1 MAAHY
6 SVNNIPREA
15 VPRITF
21 DLTSDYPGESTK
33 QHSWGTAYD
42 NFSSPG
48 YSENEQ
54 PQALDQQ
61 LWQNAVQHANKG
73 MPSFWPPSV
82 WKSIVTKQAIANEI
96 LEYNPDYHR
105 EEAENIAQR
114 VWQDQSGKC
123 VQIFTILV
131 LLDKVELLV
140 EHILGCRRG
149 VRDHDLPLV
158 LNNQHHRGRGGKLC
172 RRDSEMVCCFSR
184 WKNATLEQFENFQRR
199 ITVPVFRLNR
209 RNNDLIHLELDARDI
224 LPWCE
229 EAEVPP
235 ISAMSG
241 GEGTV
246 IRVKIHPSC
255 HEFHDILKAVCCISL

>member
-6 SVNNIPREA
+6 SVNNMPREA

-21 DLTSDYPGESTK
+21 DLTSDYPGESTE

-42 NFSSPG
+42 NFSRSG